1 MRVCRHFVLFL
12 CAFSLAVSP
21 DNVSAAD
28 WPAWRGLS
36 ADGVS
41 PEKGLPSSWTPGG
54 ENMLWKAAIG
64 GRSTPIVFDGRVC
77 INTLAEPGDPTKW
90 QEWIACYDAD
100 TGKQRW
106 EYRYNIFQ
114 TDIPH
119 HRVGWANLVGDE
131 STGYVYSHGVEGMV
145 HCFDRDGKIVWSRSL
160 GEEVGR
166 ISGFGGRTVN
176 PVLDG
181 GLVIVSF
188 LSAGWGSTFIPRHR
202 LLRARQNDRRDDL
215 DLNSRA
221 GAEGHDLFGPDCPR
235 NQRPASSPHRQWRR
249 RNLRPQSRDR

>member
-1 MRVCRHFVLFL
+1 
-12 CAFSLAVSP
+12 
-21 DNVSAAD
+21 
-28 WPAWRGLS
+28 
-36 ADGVS
+36 
-41 PEKGLPSSWTPGG
+41 
-54 ENMLWKAAIG
+54 
-64 GRSTPIVFDGRVC
+64 
-77 INTLAEPGDPTKW
+77 
-90 QEWIACYDAD
+90 
-100 TGKQRW
+100 
-106 EYRYNIFQ
+106 
-114 TDIPH
+114 
-119 HRVGWANLVGDE
+119 
-131 STGYVYSHGVEGMV
+131 MV

-221 GAEGHDLFGPDCPR
+221 GAKGHHLLGPDCSR
-235 NQRPASSPHRQWRR
+235 NQRPAPSTYRQW
-249 RNLRPQSRDR
+249 